1 MDSILLLGS
10 IALAPVAIIFT
21 MVFMLDRFEREP
33 LGILIISFIL
43 GIVIAVPVVFAE
55 LGMQRAF
62 GLQDEDNPLLPTM
75 LLAFVVVAFS
85 EEGFK
90 FLVLRLYAYPRKA
103 FNEPY
108 DGIMYAVAVSMGFA
122 AIENVLYVQGGGI
135 GVGILRMFTAVPAH
149 AVFAHLMGYY
159 MGLAKFAPTQG
170 RRIFLMG
177 LGLFLAVLAHGLY
190 DFFLMYNGAA
200 FGIFSFV
207 LLLGALILAF
217 KAILAHQRD
226 SPFRKAGE

>member
-1 MDSILLLGS
+1 MDWLLLGS
-10 IALAPVAIIFT
+10 IALAPVIIIFT

-33 LGILIISFIL
+33 LGILILCFVF
-43 GIVIAVPVVFAE
+43 GIVIALPVVFAE
-55 LGMQRAF
+55 LGMQKAF
-62 GLQDEDNPLLPTM
+62 NIQEENNPFLPTV
-75 LLAFVVVAFS
+75 LLAFVVVALS

-108 DGIMYAVAVSMGFA
+108 DGIMYALAISMGFA
-122 AIENVLYVQGGGI
+122 AIENVLYVQGGGL

-149 AVFAHLMGYY
+149 AVFAHLMGYFV
-159 MGLAKFAPTQG
+159 GLAKFNTSG
-170 RRIFLMG
+170 GKRIGLMA

-190 DFFLMYNGAA
+190 DFFLMFDGAA

-207 LLLGALILAF
+207 VLLAALILSF
-217 KAILAHQRD
+217 KAIQSHQKN
-226 SPFRKAGE
+226 SPFRKAGQ